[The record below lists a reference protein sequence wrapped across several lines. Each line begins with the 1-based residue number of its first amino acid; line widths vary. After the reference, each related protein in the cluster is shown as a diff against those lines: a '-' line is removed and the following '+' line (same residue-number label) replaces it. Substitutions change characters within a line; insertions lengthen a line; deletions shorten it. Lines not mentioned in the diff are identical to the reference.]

1 MKTVK
6 SFLAMCTIEGC
17 DAKSVAKGLCS
28 KHYMRLKRQGNA
40 DEVGKAGRLKNPGIE
55 TYRMLFREWSPR
67 TLARYIRAVKMTDT
81 ETLGAI
87 RQRRIRSNG
96 TLNVAG
102 ILADVGFLHSKE
114 FAQICEIMDSKG
126 VAFDRAVMELAR
138 T

>member
-6 SFLAMCTIEGC
+6 PFLTMCTIEGC

-40 DEVGKAGRLKNPGIE
+40 GEVGKAGRPKNPGIE

-67 TLARYIRAVKMTDT
+67 TLSRFIRAVKMTDT
-81 ETLGAI
+81 ETLSAI
-87 RQRRIRSNG
+87 RQRHIRSNG

-102 ILADVGFLHSKE
+102 ILADVEFLHSKE

-126 VAFDRAVMELAR
+126 VTFDQAVMELVRA
-138 T
+138 